1 MHGTKPE
8 REVTMEVFPPR
19 ALARRTRR
27 SGFPR
32 ILVCLVLSCRVPFAQ
47 EIPRAPDGHRDLQG
61 IWNNATLTPVER
73 PPSFAGKAT
82 VTDDEALVYEKRDLR
97 HETEDKASAAVG
109 GLDSEFT
116 ELRLEL
122 TRVGGVKR
130 TSLIVDPPDG
140 KVPALIPE
148 ASARL
153 AQRRRAGGGTDSV
166 KQRSPAERCLLS
178 LGNSSGPPMMPI
190 AQNSNYQIVQTSDA
204 IMIMVEMIHDVRI
217 IRIGGS
223 HPPPDVRFWL
233 GDSIGHWEGD
243 TLVAD
248 TTNFRED
255 INFRGASGNLH
266 VVERFSRPDANSI
279 LYKVTVDDPTTF
291 TKNWTMEFPFF
302 ATPGPAY
309 EYACHEGN
317 YALTDIL
324 TAARKADADAKR

>member
-1 MHGTKPE
+1 VLRFRGRTLRIRILKPAE
-8 REVTMEVFPPR
+8 
-19 ALARRTRR
+19 
-27 SGFPR
+27 FPR
-32 ILVCLVLSCRVPFAQ
+32 ILVCLTLASSVLFAQ
-47 EIPRAPDGHRDLQG
+47 KIPRAADGHPDLQG

-73 PPSFAGKAT
+73 PASFAGKAA
-82 VTDDEALVYEKRDLR
+82 VTDEEALAYEKRDLR
-97 HETEDKASAAVG
+97 HENEDKASAAVG

-122 TRVGGVKR
+122 ARVSAIKR
-130 TSLIVDPPDG
+130 TSLIIDPPDG

-153 AQRRRAGGGTDSV
+153 GQRRRGAGGTDNV

-190 AQNSNYQIVQTSDA
+190 AQNANYQIVQTGNA
-204 IMIMVEMIHDVRI
+204 VMIMVEMIHDVRI

-223 HPPPDVRFWL
+223 HPPAGVRFWL
-233 GDSIGHWEGD
+233 GDSTGHWEGD

-248 TTNFRED
+248 TTNFRDD

-266 VVERFSRPDANSI
+266 VVERFTRLAGNSI
-279 LYKVTVDDPTTF
+279 LYKVIVDDPTTF
-291 TKNWTMEFPFF
+291 TKNWTMEFPFI
-302 ATPGPAY
+302 AAPGPTY

-317 YALTDIL
+317 YALIDIL
-324 TAARKADADAKR
+324 TAARKADADSNR